1 MMYRNY
7 VIAFFPTDPEMTTTT
22 GDDDCDEEH
31 GGGEGY
37 GSKTHVLQLS
47 HILLRVY
54 AFSYKF

>member
-7 VIAFFPTDPEMTTTT
+7 VIAFFPTDPEMTTTTT

-37 GSKTHVLQLS
+37 GSKTHVLQF
-47 HILLRVY
+47 RV
-54 AFSYKF
+54 SR